1 MGTNTRGRHFC
12 VTSFGESHGSAIG
25 AVVDG
30 MPAGIEID
38 MAFLQA
44 QLNRRR
50 PGQNALTTQRNESD
64 ELEILSGVFRGQSTG
79 APITLLIR
87 NRDQRSNDYDTLEH
101 VFRPSHADF
110 TYHTKYGIRDH
121 RGGGRSSARITAG
134 WVAAGALAELFLRKE
149 LAYEACAWVD
159 SIYNL
164 QWEGNPDAVT
174 KAAVEASLVRCPDML
189 LSAKMEHAIAAAR
202 DAGDSLGGTI
212 SCQLRGIPAGLGEP
226 VFGKLQ
232 AELAA
237 AMLGINAVKGFE
249 YGMGFAGSRRLGS
262 EVNDRMEAGADG
274 IRMQQNHS
282 GGIQGGISNGAPI
295 DFRVA
300 FKPTA
305 SIARAQE
312 TVNTSGENVLLE
324 TTGRH
329 DPCVLPRAV
338 PIVEAMAGLVVA
350 DMVLAAKLHG

>member
-1 MGTNTRGRHFC
+1 MGTNTRGRQFC
-12 VTSFGESHGSAIG
+12 VTSFGESHGPAIG

-30 MPAGIEID
+30 MPAGIPID
-38 MAFLQA
+38 TAYIQA
-44 QLNRRR
+44 QLDRRR
-50 PGQNALTTQRNESD
+50 PGQSALTTQRKESD
-64 ELEILSGVFRGQSTG
+64 EVEILSGVFRGLSTG
-79 APITLLIR
+79 APIALLIR
-87 NRDQRSNDYDTLEH
+87 NRDARSQDYDQLEH

-121 RGGGRSSARITAG
+121 RGGGRASARITAG
-134 WVAAGALAELFLRKE
+134 WVAAGALAELFLRRE
-149 LAYEACAWVD
+149 LDYEACAWVD
-159 SIYNL
+159 SIHTL
-164 QWEGNPDAVT
+164 SWDGHPDTVSR
-174 KAAVEASLVRCPDML
+174 KQVEASLVRCPDPE
-189 LSAKMEHAIAAAR
+189 LSARMEQAIAAAR

-212 SCQLRGIPAGLGEP
+212 RCQLRGIPAGLGEP

-237 AMLGINAVKGFE
+237 AMLSIHAVKGFE
-249 YGMGFAGSRRLGS
+249 YGMGFAGSQRRGS
-262 EVNDRMEAGADG
+262 EVNDTMEAGADG

-295 DFRVA
+295 DFRLA

-312 TVNTSGENVLLE
+312 TVNTSGENILLE
-324 TTGRH
+324 THGRH

-338 PIVEAMAGLVVA
+338 PIVEAMATLVVA
-350 DMVLAAKLHG
+350 DMVLVGRG